1 MEEAKRPVGRT
12 DRPAEVI
19 EINPEGLQR
28 HMGTVQR
35 ATRWNSRCETLF
47 QMKTTGYSREQQQTT
62 ALASNNK
69 SRHSPNRSICL
80 DEGDRR
86 AL

>member
-28 HMGTVQR
+28 HMGTV
-35 ATRWNSRCETLF
+35 
-47 QMKTTGYSREQQQTT
+47 
-62 ALASNNK
+62 
-69 SRHSPNRSICL
+69 
-80 DEGDRR
+80 
-86 AL
+86 